1 MLGRVTASEVIRE
14 AQSGR
19 TRPVLMLCEA
29 DTDRT
34 VEVFCKLSTG
44 CFEGVT
50 SLAREVVAAC
60 LATDLNLPVPTP
72 YLVEIPSTLA
82 SVVTDPDITE
92 RLRDSSPIGFGSAK
106 VENQISVWTSG
117 NRVPESM
124 LPSALGAFVFDAI
137 IDNADRKPS
146 NPNCLV
152 APDRLHLID
161 HELAFPSIAGL
172 PGWRPPWQAGAL
184 SWLDRADGHLFCREL
199 KTRNL
204 DFDPLRQ
211 LWSGISD
218 DRLLEYRQA
227 VPPEWD
233 AAHLAV
239 QAALDRVR
247 NARDNLDGVIAEIR
261 RVLQ

>member
-14 AQSGR
+14 AESGR

-29 DTDRT
+29 DTDGA

-60 LATDLNLPVPTP
+60 LAADLNLPVPTP
-72 YLVEIPSTLA
+72 SLVEIPPTLA
-82 SVVTDPDITE
+82 STVKDPGIRARIET
-92 RLRDSSPIGFGSAK
+92 SSPVGFGSAK
-106 VENQISVWTSG
+106 VESQFNVWTSG
-117 NRVPESM
+117 NRVTESM
-124 LPSALGAFVFDAI
+124 LPSALGTFVFDAV
-137 IDNADRKPS
+137 IDNVDRKPS

-152 APDRLHLID
+152 ARERLCLID
-161 HELAFPSIAGL
+161 HELAFPSTSGL
-172 PGWRPPWQAGAL
+172 LDWRPPWQAGAL

-199 KTRNL
+199 KKRNL
-204 DFDPLRQ
+204 DFGPLRR
-211 LWSGISD
+211 LWSAISD

-227 VPPEWD
+227 VPPEWYV
-233 AAHLAV
+233 AHPAV
-239 QAALDRVR
+239 EDALDRVR
-247 NARDNLDGVIAEIR
+247 NARDNLDGVIAEIG